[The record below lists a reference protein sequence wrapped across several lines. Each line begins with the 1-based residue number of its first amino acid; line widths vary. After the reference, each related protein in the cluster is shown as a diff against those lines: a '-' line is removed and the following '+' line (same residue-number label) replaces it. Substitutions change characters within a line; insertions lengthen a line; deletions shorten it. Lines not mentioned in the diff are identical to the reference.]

1 VDILIMSVE
10 IVTYANKSQGM
21 FEELVN
27 NEFGIPVK
35 VLGWGTKWNGF
46 SDKYKG
52 MSEYLET
59 KKDEDIV
66 IFLDGFDTK
75 INKDSRGVVEL
86 FEKCDC
92 KVLVSKNPPWPLQTL
107 IFGTCDE
114 SIANSGMYM
123 GYTKYLKHFI
133 DEALKLKCKDDQ
145 RNLNT
150 VCHENEYIKVDKSE
164 TIFKNVNP
172 FQNDKNLDA
181 IFVSYPGTLGIDRY
195 TRGFFEYTQFV
206 YIYILCLLVSSLA
219 FYPKYKNQILTVL
232 VAFLTFYVVFAD
244 KSCTLG

>member
-1 VDILIMSVE
+1 MSVE

-27 NEFGIPVK
+27 NEFGVPIK

-46 SDKYKG
+46 TDKYKG

-59 KKDEDIV
+59 KRDEDVV

-75 INKDSRGVVEL
+75 INKDPRHIIEM
-86 FEKCDC
+86 FEKCEC

-107 IFGTCDE
+107 IFGRCDE
-114 SIANSGMYM
+114 TIANSGMYM
-123 GYTKYLKHFI
+123 GYSKYLKQFI

-150 VCHENEYIKVDKSE
+150 ICHKNEYIKVDKSE

-172 FQNDKNLDA
+172 FQSD
-181 IFVSYPGTLGIDRY
+181 
-195 TRGFFEYTQFV
+195 
-206 YIYILCLLVSSLA
+206 
-219 FYPKYKNQILTVL
+219 
-232 VAFLTFYVVFAD
+232 
-244 KSCTLG
+244 

>member
-1 VDILIMSVE
+1 
-10 IVTYANKSQGM
+10 
-21 FEELVN
+21 
-27 NEFGIPVK
+27 
-35 VLGWGTKWNGF
+35 
-46 SDKYKG
+46 
-52 MSEYLET
+52 
-59 KKDEDIV
+59 
-66 IFLDGFDTK
+66 
-75 INKDSRGVVEL
+75 
-86 FEKCDC
+86 
-92 KVLVSKNPPWPLQTL
+92 
-107 IFGTCDE
+107 
-114 SIANSGMYM
+114 M

-150 VCHENEYIKVDKSE
+150 VCHKNEYIKVDKSE
-164 TIFKNVNP
+164 TIFKNFSP
-172 FQNDKNLDA
+172 IQKIKESDA
-181 IFVSYPGTLGIDRY
+181 VFVSFPGTLGIDRY

>member
-1 VDILIMSVE
+1 MSVE

-206 YIYILCLLVSSLA
+206 YVYILCLLVSSLA

>member
-1 VDILIMSVE
+1 MSVE

-21 FEELVN
+21 FEDLVN
-27 NEFGIPVK
+27 NEFGIPIK

-46 SDKYKG
+46 TDKYKG

-59 KKDEDIV
+59 KRDEDIV

-75 INKDSRGVVEL
+75 INKDPRGVVEL
-86 FEKCDC
+86 FEKYDC
-92 KVLVSKNPPWPLQTL
+92 KVLVSRDPELMGGPMSRT
-107 IFGTCDE
+107 IFGTCRGN

-123 GYTKYLKHFI
+123 GYVKELKQFI
-133 DEALKLKCKDDQ
+133 NEALKLKCKDDQ

-150 VCHENEYIKVDKSE
+150 VCRESEYIKVDKSE
-164 TIFKNVNP
+164 TIFKNVNQ
-172 FQNDKNLDA
+172 FQSDKSADA
-181 IFVSYPGTLGIDRY
+181 IFLSYPGTVSTERY
-195 TRGFFEYTQFV
+195 LRGFFEYTQFV
-206 YIYILCLLVSSLA
+206 YVYILCLLVSSLA